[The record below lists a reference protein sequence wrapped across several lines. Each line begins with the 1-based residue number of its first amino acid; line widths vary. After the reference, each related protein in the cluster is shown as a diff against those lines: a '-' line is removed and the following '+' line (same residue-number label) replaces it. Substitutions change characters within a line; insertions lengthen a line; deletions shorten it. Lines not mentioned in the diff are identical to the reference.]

1 MMYHDLGLPF
11 LSPTINLN
19 IGMKAFVRMVENLPW
34 YMEQEIVEVKEKAGC
49 PIGML
54 GGCQDWIY
62 PLRYI

>member
-1 MMYHDLGLPF
+1 MSF
-11 LSPTINLN
+11 TIN